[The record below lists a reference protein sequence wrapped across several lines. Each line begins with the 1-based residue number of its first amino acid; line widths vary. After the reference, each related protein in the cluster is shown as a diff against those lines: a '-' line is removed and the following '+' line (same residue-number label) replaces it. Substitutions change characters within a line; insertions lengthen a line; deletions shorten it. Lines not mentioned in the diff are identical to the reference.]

1 MHLSPAHSD
10 AIDRGGLRAT
20 LKHRDFT
27 KLWVG
32 QIVSS
37 TGDCFYQFALLHLIL
52 GNAAGLVGAVG
63 RDAARIIFCGMILP
77 VVLARWIGH
86 QVDQKNRQKILFW
99 TEAGR
104 GIIALAMLAVWTLHF
119 PLPWLLS
126 LVALSGLLTGLF
138 IPARQAALPMLVP
151 ADHLVRANALMTFA
165 GIAATLAGASAGLA
179 ITLLGEKFSFFAAA
193 AGFAFSSVMIARIH
207 TPLLP
212 TINAGKTQ
220 AARDEEILATR
231 TAVRVLVWLIV
242 AFTFVNGLFL
252 PFFAE
257 QVAVNIDCSWLKHW
271 ISGTTDAT
279 FAGVV
284 VLLGVT
290 GAGLFGGMLTAGQIP
305 RVAHWRLLPVLMLGV
320 WGAAIWK
327 LGTTSD
333 YGIAAILCLVAGWAT
348 GLITI
353 PADARL
359 QHEVAGERH
368 GRVFARRLALSNIAF
383 LAGLAVNLN
392 GRLLHTYGS
401 RFLLGQLGLLAIAI
415 AIIFILTSGKTLRGW
430 WGMPALSVSMPP
442 VPSVQAERS

>member
-1 MHLSPAHSD
+1 MSLSPAHPD
-10 AIDRGGLRAT
+10 AAHRGGFRAT
-20 LKHRDFT
+20 LRHRDFT

-52 GNAAGLVGAVG
+52 GNSAGLIGAVG

-77 VVLARWIGH
+77 VVLARWIGF
-86 QVDQKNRQKILFW
+86 QVDHKNRRGILFW

-104 GIIALAMLAVWTLHF
+104 GIIALAMLVVWSFHF
-119 PLPWLLS
+119 PLPWLLA

-138 IPARQAALPMLVP
+138 IPARQAVLPMLVP
-151 ADHLVRANALMTFA
+151 ANHLVRANALMTFA

-179 ITLLGEKFSFFAAA
+179 ITLLGEKFSFFATA
-193 AGFAFSSVMIARIH
+193 AGFAFSSVMIARIR

-212 TINAGKTQ
+212 APDASITQ
-220 AARDEEILATR
+220 EARDGKILSSR
-231 TAVRVLVWLIV
+231 SAVRVLVWLVV

-257 QVAVNIDCSWLKHW
+257 QVARAIDCTWLNRW
-271 ISGTTDAT
+271 ISGSTDAT

-284 VLLGVT
+284 VLLGIT

-305 RVAHWRLLPVLMLGV
+305 RLAHWRPLPVLMLGV

-327 LGTTSD
+327 LGTTSA
-333 YGIAAILCLVAGWAT
+333 YAPASLLCLVAGWAT

-392 GRLLHTYGS
+392 GRLLRAYGS
-401 RFLLGQLGLLAIAI
+401 EMLLGQLGLLAIAL
-415 AIIFILTSGKTLRGW
+415 AIVFILTGGKALRGS
-430 WGMPALSVSMPP
+430 WGTPALAAVDPA